1 MTNKPDIRERLL
13 KLQVEL
19 QKRLNK
25 TQSEER
31 HEVEKR
37 NDTNAQLWEA
47 SEIRDDLNDETVT
60 ELRDVNRAL
69 SRLDAG
75 NYGICTNCEE
85 PIDPRRLAALPYA
98 ELCVSCADQYT

>member
-13 KLQVEL
+13 KLQVKL

-31 HEVEKR
+31 HEVEEG
-37 NDTNAQLWEA
+37 NDSNAELWET
-47 SEIRDDLNDETVT
+47 SEIRDGLNDETVT

-75 NYGICTNCEE
+75 DYGICTNCGE
-85 PIDPRRLAALPYA
+85 PIDPRRLEALPYA
-98 ELCVSCADQYT
+98 ELCIFCADQQP